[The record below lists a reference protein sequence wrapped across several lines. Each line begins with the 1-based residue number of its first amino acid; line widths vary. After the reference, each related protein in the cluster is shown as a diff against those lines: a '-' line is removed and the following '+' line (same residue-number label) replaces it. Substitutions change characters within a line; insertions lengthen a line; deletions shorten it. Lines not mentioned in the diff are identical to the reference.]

1 MRFRLIA
8 AAAAFVLCGHTL
20 PAAAQFGPPGP
31 PAVGTVTV
39 QRRPITETSDF
50 VGRVQATDRVD
61 IVARVTA
68 FIEERLFTEGSKV
81 KQGDLLYR
89 LERPPFE
96 ADLHAK
102 QAAVAQYQ
110 ALLRNATITLN
121 RAQSLLN
128 TPAGQRSVVDDAQA
142 QQASYAAQLQA
153 AMAQAQSSQIN
164 LDYTE
169 IHAPIGG
176 KIARTTLTTG
186 NVVTPA
192 SGPLT
197 TIVSQDPM
205 YVTFAVSVRA
215 ALDLRNRFAGK
226 GGLAAAAVRLKLP
239 DGTLYGQQGRLDYAD
254 PSVAQNTD
262 TILLRARIPNPL
274 RPLAIR
280 GELGNRDLTD
290 GEFVTVLVEGV
301 EPVLALAIPRSSVLS
316 DLQGTYVYVVD
327 AENKAQQRRIQL
339 GQSTPAMAVVTAG
352 LSEGEQVIADGIQ
365 RVRPGLVVNPAPA
378 AAPPGGSPAG
388 PPAGTGTAQ
397 PAGK

>member
-1 MRFRLIA
+1 M
-8 AAAAFVLCGHTL
+8 LCGYAC
-20 PAAAQFGPPGP
+20 PQPPSSARPGRRP
-31 PAVGTVTV
+31 RVPSTV

-68 FIEERLFTEGSKV
+68 FIEERLFTEGSEV

-110 ALLRNATITLN
+110 AMLRNATITLN

-128 TPAGQRSVVDDAQA
+128 TPAGQRSVFDDAQA

-176 KIARTTLTTG
+176 KIARTTLTIG

-205 YVTFAVSVRA
+205 YVTFAVPVRA
-215 ALDLRNRFAGK
+215 ALELRNRFAGK
-226 GGLAAAAVRLKLP
+226 GGLAAAAVRLRLP
-239 DGTLYGQQGRLDYAD
+239 DGTLYAQQGKLDYAD

-262 TILLRARIPNPL
+262 TVLLRARIPNPL

-290 GEFVTVLVEGV
+290 GEFVTVLVEGA
-301 EPVLALAIPRSSVLS
+301 EPVLALAIPRAAVLS
-316 DLQGTYVYVVD
+316 DLQGSYVYVVD
-327 AENKAQQRRIQL
+327 PENKAQQRRIRL
-339 GQSTPAMAVVTAG
+339 GQSTPALAVVTAG
-352 LSEGEQVIADGIQ
+352 LADGEQVIADGIQ
-365 RVRPGLVVNPAPA
+365 RVRPGLVVDPGPA
-378 AAPPGGSPAG
+378 AAPPGGPPAG
-388 PPAGTGTAQ
+388 PGTAQ